1 MHEVH
6 AGGDA
11 HGAELRG
18 DLVAVS
24 LDVGS
29 GQGHAF
35 GVEQLDRAARNLRGG
50 GPVDRYAVFGVGD
63 LEAGDGGFG
72 SE

>member
-11 HGAELRG
+11 YGAELRG

-24 LDVGS
+24 LDVGG
-29 GQGHAF
+29 GQGHAL
-35 GVEQLDRAARNLRGG
+35 GVEQLDRAAGNLRGRS
-50 GPVDRYAVFGVGD
+50 PVDRYAVLGVGD
-63 LEAGDGGFG
+63 LEAGGGGFVG
-72 SE
+72 D